1 MADIHY
7 DDIVKNIKDIIVAK
21 GLKQAAVAKKAN
33 LTEKELSDMLNCRR
47 KLIRA
52 EHLPAI
58 ANALEVDV
66 NELFR
71 VGQEVKKMLSDNEL
85 KKKEEVTIAV
95 GDWIVREIKNTSSL
109 ETESILLEIIKAFFN
124 YCAD

>member
-47 KLIRA
+47 KLIRV

-71 VGQEVKKMLSDNEL
+71 VG
-85 KKKEEVTIAV
+85 
-95 GDWIVREIKNTSSL
+95 
-109 ETESILLEIIKAFFN
+109 
-124 YCAD
+124 

>member
-21 GLKQAAVAKKAN
+21 GLRQAAVAKKAN

-71 VGQEVKKMLSDNEL
+71 VG
-85 KKKEEVTIAV
+85 
-95 GDWIVREIKNTSSL
+95 
-109 ETESILLEIIKAFFN
+109 
-124 YCAD
+124 

>member
-1 MADIHY
+1 MVDILY
-7 DDIVKNIKDIIVAK
+7 DDIVKNIKDIITSK
-21 GLKQAAVAKKAN
+21 GLKQSAVAKKAK

-58 ANALEVDV
+58 ANALDVDI

-71 VGQEVKKMLSDNEL
+71 
-85 KKKEEVTIAV
+85 
-95 GDWIVREIKNTSSL
+95 TS
-109 ETESILLEIIKAFFN
+109 EG
-124 YCAD
+124 

>member
-33 LTEKELSDMLNCRR
+33 LTEKGLSDMLNCRR
-47 KLIRA
+47 KLIRV

-71 VGQEVKKMLSDNEL
+71 VG
-85 KKKEEVTIAV
+85 
-95 GDWIVREIKNTSSL
+95 
-109 ETESILLEIIKAFFN
+109 
-124 YCAD
+124 

>member
-47 KLIRA
+47 KLIRV

-71 VGQEVKKMLSDNEL
+71 IG
-85 KKKEEVTIAV
+85 
-95 GDWIVREIKNTSSL
+95 
-109 ETESILLEIIKAFFN
+109 
-124 YCAD
+124 

>member
-21 GLKQAAVAKKAN
+21 GFKQAAVAKKAN

-71 VGQEVKKMLSDNEL
+71 IG
-85 KKKEEVTIAV
+85 
-95 GDWIVREIKNTSSL
+95 
-109 ETESILLEIIKAFFN
+109 
-124 YCAD
+124 

>member
-71 VGQEVKKMLSDNEL
+71 IG
-85 KKKEEVTIAV
+85 
-95 GDWIVREIKNTSSL
+95 
-109 ETESILLEIIKAFFN
+109 
-124 YCAD
+124 

>member
-58 ANALEVDV
+58 ANALEVDI

-71 VGQEVKKMLSDNEL
+71 IG
-85 KKKEEVTIAV
+85 
-95 GDWIVREIKNTSSL
+95 
-109 ETESILLEIIKAFFN
+109 
-124 YCAD
+124 

>member
-71 VGQEVKKMLSDNEL
+71 VG
-85 KKKEEVTIAV
+85 
-95 GDWIVREIKNTSSL
+95 
-109 ETESILLEIIKAFFN
+109 
-124 YCAD
+124 

>member
-47 KLIRA
+47 KLIRV

-58 ANALEVDV
+58 AHALEVDV

-71 VGQEVKKMLSDNEL
+71 VG
-85 KKKEEVTIAV
+85 
-95 GDWIVREIKNTSSL
+95 
-109 ETESILLEIIKAFFN
+109 
-124 YCAD
+124 

>member
-1 MADIHY
+1 MAYIHY

-47 KLIRA
+47 KLIRV

-71 VGQEVKKMLSDNEL
+71 IG
-85 KKKEEVTIAV
+85 
-95 GDWIVREIKNTSSL
+95 
-109 ETESILLEIIKAFFN
+109 
-124 YCAD
+124 

>member
-58 ANALEVDV
+58 ANALGVDV

-71 VGQEVKKMLSDNEL
+71 IG
-85 KKKEEVTIAV
+85 
-95 GDWIVREIKNTSSL
+95 
-109 ETESILLEIIKAFFN
+109 
-124 YCAD
+124 

>member
-21 GLKQAAVAKKAN
+21 GLKQTAVAKKAN

-71 VGQEVKKMLSDNEL
+71 VG
-85 KKKEEVTIAV
+85 
-95 GDWIVREIKNTSSL
+95 
-109 ETESILLEIIKAFFN
+109 
-124 YCAD
+124 